1 MPIQPGPHLGVF
13 VAAVIVEDDVDD
25 LAGRDLSLDRV
36 QKADELLMP
45 VPLHAA
51 ADDLAFEHV
60 EGGKQRGRAVALV
73 VMRHRPAT
81 ARFQRQA
88 RLRAVERLDLRF
100 LVNAEHDRM
109 GRRMDIEA
117 DNVPQLRYKIGVA
130 RQLEL
135 ACPVRLDTCA
145 RQIRCTELTLI
156 PTALAIIA
164 AVQCVVSPGG
174 APRVNATVR
183 SHTLAD
189 NGGMREGR
197 VLSRTRPATPA
208 RMNRSCQR
216 HTVTLLVPVR
226 RMISL
231 VPTPS
236 PVSTTICARQTCF
249 CGLFRSTTIASRRA
263 LSAALISRVTPLRT
277 LAPLPPS
284 EHTYTY
290 RDSFVRPYPLVYTT
304 GGIRAARWDHARYH
318 SHYSGGTPVP

>member
-13 VAAVIVEDDVDD
+13 VAAVIVEDDTDD
-25 LAGRDLSLDRV
+25 LAGRDLSLARV
-36 QKADELLMP
+36 QRADELLMP

-51 ADDLAFEHV
+51 AADLAFGHV
-60 EGGKQRGRAVALV
+60 EGGKQRGSAVALV

-109 GRRMDIEA
+109 GRRIDIEA

-135 ACPVRLDTCA
+135 ACPVRLQAVRPPDPLHRTDADPDRFGHHRSGPMRRLA
-145 RQIRCTELTLI
+145 RG
-156 PTALAIIA
+156 
-164 AVQCVVSPGG
+164 S
-174 APRVNATVR
+174 PRVNATVR

-236 PVSTTICARQTCF
+236 PVSNTICARQTCF

-290 RDSFVRPYPLVYTT
+290 RDSFVRPYPLGVSSCSPRRTS
-304 GGIRAARWDHARYH
+304 AEPDWAL
-318 SHYSGGTPVP
+318 P